1 MTTRGKTY
9 AALLAVVALTA
20 GGFAAKGWLADDGS
34 DSSGQ
39 DDSNALAS
47 ADAVP
52 VSTEIAIRGSISNLL
67 ESTANLRARREVAV
81 AAQAAGIVT
90 SVKAEEGDFVKAGQ
104 VLCAID
110 DRDLQ
115 IDLELARQR
124 LAQTKIQL
132 EAAAIRADQ
141 TRTRLSNKRTE
152 LERNEEALREGLLAE
167 SEVAVQRHEI
177 DDLEHEIQAV
187 ESAVRENRL
196 RQDELESEIRKVE
209 LQISQTAITAPFAGR
224 ITERTV
230 ELGQS
235 IRSAEKLYKLG
246 AFTPLYAD
254 VYLPENDS
262 RSVRAGQKATLR
274 LGSASGE
281 SAEGAVERVSPVV
294 DEETG
299 TVKVTVRF
307 RPPNSAFR
315 PGAFVRVEI
324 ETHTL
329 EDAILIPKQS
339 VIEEGGQTYVVLVG
353 EDTTA
358 QRTAVELGYQDETA
372 IQVTAG
378 LDAGAIVVTA
388 GQGKLKD
395 GDKTRVVAN

>member
-9 AALLAVVALTA
+9 ASLLAVVALTT
-20 GGFAAKGWLADDGS
+20 GGYAAKGWLSNGTSDGS
-34 DSSGQ
+34 ERAGNEES
-39 DDSNALAS
+39 ALG
-47 ADAVP
+47 DAVP
-52 VSTEIAIRGSISNLL
+52 VSTEAAIRGPISHLL
-67 ESTANLRARREVAV
+67 GSTANLRARREVAV

-115 IDLELARQR
+115 IDLELAKQR

-132 EAAAIRADQ
+132 ESAAIRAEQ
-141 TRTRLSNKRTE
+141 TRTRLRNKSSE

-177 DDLEHEIQAV
+177 DDLKHEIQAV
-187 ESAVRENRL
+187 ESAVRENRH

-235 IRSAEKLYKLG
+235 IRSAEKLFMLG

-262 RSVRAGQKATLR
+262 RSVRAGQKAALR

-281 SAEGAVERVSPVV
+281 QAEGAVERVSPVV
-294 DEETG
+294 DDETG
-299 TVKVTVRF
+299 TVKVSVRF
-307 RPPNSAFR
+307 TPPNPAFR

-339 VIEEGGQTYVVLVG
+339 VIEEDGQTYVVLVG
-353 EDTTA
+353 DDSTA

-372 IQVTAG
+372 IQVTSG
-378 LDAGAIVVTA
+378 VDAGAIVVTA

>member
-9 AALLAVVALTA
+9 ASLLAVVALTT
-20 GGFAAKGWLADDGS
+20 GGFAAKGWLSNGNSDGS
-34 DSSGQ
+34 EQSGAEE
-39 DDSNALAS
+39 SAL

-52 VSTEIAIRGSISNLL
+52 VSTEVAIRGPISHLL
-67 ESTANLRARREVAV
+67 GSTANLRARREVAV
-81 AAQAAGIVT
+81 AAQAAGIVI
-90 SVKAEEGDFVKAGQ
+90 SVRAEEGDYVKAGQ

-124 LAQTKIQL
+124 LAQTKIQI
-132 EAAAIRADQ
+132 ESAVIRAEQ
-141 TRTRLSNKRTE
+141 TRTRLRNKRTE

-187 ESAVRENRL
+187 ESTVRENRH

-209 LQISQTAITAPFAGR
+209 LQISRTAITAPFAGR

-235 IRSAEKLYKLG
+235 IRSAEKLYTLG

-262 RSVRAGQKATLR
+262 RSVRAGQKAALR

-281 SAEGAVERVSPVV
+281 RAEGAVERVSPVV
-294 DEETG
+294 DDETG

-307 RPPNSAFR
+307 KPPNPAFR

-339 VIEEGGQTYVVLVG
+339 VIEEDGQTYVVLVG
-353 EDTTA
+353 NDSTA
-358 QRTAVELGYQDETA
+358 QRTAVELGYRDETA
-372 IQVTAG
+372 IQVTSG
-378 LDAGAIVVTA
+378 LDAGAVVVTA

>member
-1 MTTRGKTY
+1 MTARGKTY
-9 AALLAVVALTA
+9 GSLLAVVALTT
-20 GGFAAKGWLADDGS
+20 GGFVAKGWLADEGS
-34 DSSGQ
+34 DKSGR
-39 DDSNALAS
+39 DDSEALAS

-52 VSTEIAIRGSISNLL
+52 VSTEVATRGPISHLL
-67 ESTANLRARREVAV
+67 GSTANLRARREVAV

-115 IDLELARQR
+115 IDLELVRQR
-124 LAQTKIQL
+124 LAQTKIQI
-132 EAAAIRADQ
+132 EAAVIRAEQ
-141 TRTRLSNKRTE
+141 TRTRLRNKRTE

-187 ESAVRENRL
+187 ESTVRENRH

-209 LQISQTAITAPFAGR
+209 LQISQTSITAPFAGR

-230 ELGQS
+230 EVGQS

-262 RSVRAGQKATLR
+262 RSVRAGQKAALR
-274 LGSASGE
+274 LGSAVGE
-281 SAEGAVERVSPVV
+281 LAEGTVERVSPVV
-294 DEETG
+294 DDETG

-307 RPPNSAFR
+307 RPRNSAFR

-329 EDAILIPKQS
+329 NDAILIPKQS
-339 VIEEGGQTYVVLVG
+339 VIEEDGQTYVVLVG
-353 EDTTA
+353 EDSTA

-372 IQVTAG
+372 IQVTSG
-378 LDAGAIVVTA
+378 LDAGAIIVTA

>member
-1 MTTRGKTY
+1 MTIRGKTY
-9 AALLAVVALTA
+9 ASLLVVVLLTT
-20 GGFAAKGWLADDGS
+20 GVYAAKGWLADGDA
-34 DSSGQ
+34 DKSGQ
-39 DDSNALAS
+39 AGSEAS
-47 ADAVP
+47 ASGDAVP
-52 VSTEIAIRGSISNLL
+52 VSTEVATRGPISHLL
-67 ESTANLRARREVAV
+67 GSTANLRARREVAV

-90 SVKAEEGDFVKAGQ
+90 SVKAEEGDFVEAGQ
-104 VLCAID
+104 VLCALD

-132 EAAAIRADQ
+132 ESVVIRAEQTQ
-141 TRTRLSNKRTE
+141 TRLRNKRTE

-177 DDLEHEIQAV
+177 DDLEHEIRAV
-187 ESAVRENRL
+187 ESTVRENRHI
-196 RQDELESEIRKVE
+196 QDQLESEIRKVE

-235 IRSAEKLYKLG
+235 IRGAEKLYKLG

-262 RSVRAGQKATLR
+262 RSVRAGQKAAVR
-274 LGSASGE
+274 LGSADGE
-281 SAEGAVERVSPVV
+281 SAKGAVERVSPVV
-294 DEETG
+294 DDETG
-299 TVKVTVRF
+299 TVKVAVRF
-307 RPPNSAFR
+307 KPPSPAFR

-329 EDAILIPKQS
+329 DDAILIPKQS
-339 VIEEGGQTYVVLVG
+339 VIEEDGQTYVVLVR
-353 EDTTA
+353 EDSTA
-358 QRTAVELGYQDETA
+358 QRTAVELGYQDQTA
-372 IQVTAG
+372 IQVTSG
-378 LDAGAIVVTA
+378 LQAGAIVVTA

>member
-9 AALLAVVALTA
+9 ASLLAVVALTT
-20 GGFAAKGWLADDGS
+20 GGFAAKGWLSNGNTDGS
-34 DSSGQ
+34 EQAGGEES
-39 DDSNALAS
+39 ALG
-47 ADAVP
+47 DAVP
-52 VSTEIAIRGSISNLL
+52 VSTEVAIRGPISHLL
-67 ESTANLRARREVAV
+67 GSTANLRARREVAV

-104 VLCAID
+104 VLCALD

-115 IDLELARQR
+115 IDLELVRQR
-124 LAQTKIQL
+124 LAQTKIQI
-132 EAAAIRADQ
+132 EAAVIRAEQ
-141 TRTRLSNKRTE
+141 TRTRLRNKRTE

-187 ESAVRENRL
+187 ESTVRENRH

-235 IRSAEKLYKLG
+235 IRSAEKLYTLG

-262 RSVRAGQKATLR
+262 RSVRAGQKAALR
-274 LGSASGE
+274 LGSASGDL
-281 SAEGAVERVSPVV
+281 AEGAVERVSPVV

-307 RPPNSAFR
+307 NPPNPAFR

-339 VIEEGGQTYVVLVG
+339 VIEEDGQTYVVLVG
-353 EDTTA
+353 DDRTA
-358 QRTAVELGYQDETA
+358 QRTAVQLGYQDETA
-372 IQVTAG
+372 IQVTSG
-378 LDAGAIVVTA
+378 LEAGAIVVTA

>member
-9 AALLAVVALTA
+9 ASLFAVVALTT
-20 GGFAAKGWLADDGS
+20 GGYAAKGWLSNGNSNGS
-34 DSSGQ
+34 DQAGAEES
-39 DDSNALAS
+39 ALG
-47 ADAVP
+47 DAVP
-52 VSTEIAIRGSISNLL
+52 VSTEVAVRGPISHLL
-67 ESTANLRARREVAV
+67 GSTANLRARREVAV

-115 IDLELARQR
+115 IDLELAKQR
-124 LAQTKIQL
+124 LAQTKIQI
-132 EAAAIRADQ
+132 EAAVIRAEQ
-141 TRTRLSNKRTE
+141 TRTRLRNKRTE

-187 ESAVRENRL
+187 ESTVRENRH

-209 LQISQTAITAPFAGR
+209 LQISQTSITAPFAGR
-224 ITERTV
+224 ITERAV

-235 IRSAEKLYKLG
+235 IRSAEKLFTLG

-262 RSVRAGQKATLR
+262 RSVRAGQKAALR

-281 SAEGAVERVSPVV
+281 LAEGAVERVSPVV
-294 DEETG
+294 DDATG

-339 VIEEGGQTYVVLVG
+339 VIEEDGQTYVVLVG
-353 EDTTA
+353 NDSTA
-358 QRTAVELGYQDETA
+358 RRTAVELGYQDETA
-372 IQVTAG
+372 IQVTSG

>member
-1 MTTRGKTY
+1 MTTRAKTY
-9 AALLAVVALTA
+9 ASLLAVVALTT
-20 GGFAAKGWLADDGS
+20 GGYAAKGWLSDGTTGGS
-34 DSSGQ
+34 EQAGAEQSS
-39 DDSNALAS
+39 LV
-47 ADAVP
+47 DAVP
-52 VSTEIAIRGSISNLL
+52 VSTEVAIRGPISHMLG
-67 ESTANLRARREVAV
+67 STANLRARREVAV

-90 SVKAEEGDFVKAGQ
+90 SVKAEEGDFVTAGQ
-104 VLCAID
+104 VLCALD

-115 IDLELARQR
+115 IDLQLARQR

-132 EAAAIRADQ
+132 ESAVIRAEQ
-141 TRTRLSNKRTE
+141 TRTRLRNKRSE
-152 LERNEEALREGLLAE
+152 LERNEEALRAGLLAE
-167 SEVAVQRHEI
+167 SEVSVQRHEI
-177 DDLEHEIQAV
+177 DDLEHEIRAV
-187 ESAVRENRL
+187 ESTVRENHH

-209 LQISQTAITAPFAGR
+209 LQISRAAIAAPFAGR

-235 IRSAEKLYKLG
+235 IRSAEKLFELA

-262 RSVRAGQKATLR
+262 RSVRAGQKASLR

-281 SAEGAVERVSPVV
+281 SAEGTVERVSPVV
-294 DEETG
+294 DDETG

-307 RPPNSAFR
+307 APPNSAFR

-339 VIEEGGQTYVVLVG
+339 IIEEDGQTYVVLVG
-353 EDTTA
+353 EDGTA
-358 QRTAVELGYQDETA
+358 QRTAVELGYQDQAA
-372 IQVTAG
+372 IQVTSG
-378 LDAGAIVVTA
+378 VNAGAIIVTA

>member
-9 AALLAVVALTA
+9 ASLLVVVLLATGVYV
-20 GGFAAKGWLADDGS
+20 AKGWLGDEGADESEQAGS
-34 DSSGQ
+34 DAPASG
-39 DDSNALAS
+39 
-47 ADAVP
+47 DAVP
-52 VSTEIAIRGSISNLL
+52 VSTEVATRGPISHLL
-67 ESTANLRARREVAV
+67 GSTANLRALREVAV
-81 AAQAAGIVT
+81 AAQAPGIVT

-132 EAAAIRADQ
+132 ESAVIRAEQTQ
-141 TRTRLSNKRTE
+141 TRLRNKRSE

-177 DDLEHEIQAV
+177 DDLEHELRAL
-187 ESAVRENRL
+187 ESTVRENRHI
-196 RQDELESEIRKVE
+196 QDQLESEIRKVE

-224 ITERTV
+224 ITERAV

-262 RSVRAGQKATLR
+262 RSVRVGQKAALR
-274 LGSASGE
+274 LGSAGGE
-281 SAEGAVERVSPVV
+281 SAKGAVERVSPVV
-294 DEETG
+294 DDETG

-307 RPPNSAFR
+307 KPPNPAFR

-329 EDAILIPKQS
+329 DDAILIPKQS
-339 VIEEGGQTYVVLVG
+339 VIEEDGQTYVVLVG
-353 EDTTA
+353 EDDTA

-372 IQVTAG
+372 IQVTSG
-378 LDAGAIVVTA
+378 LYAGAIVVTA